1 MVMSQAT
8 SRKIGPALPPRGAT
22 HIAFTEVHEKPHP
35 KTGPGDSDPQAPD
48 ALSVSNCRRGE
59 LPPSGWSN
67 KWSPATKRASLLG
80 ALEESQMHV
89 VYALR
94 PHSDVWQESVRAV
107 QLEQAELDRLLREK
121 VATKPRPT
129 QKQRVKE
136 AIQWLL
142 EAGASL
148 EALCADASPE
158 VRKSAA
164 SLLAEGE
171 GAAGRCAALLQ
182 SDDATSRSTAA
193 EALGR
198 LGKDAGAYGAQLAQL
213 LGDADTTVR
222 MTVTATLGKLGGSM
236 AKHCVEKLESEKPRE
251 REAACEALGL
261 MGTAASEHAAAVA
274 ELLQDSDWQVPTAAA
289 SALKRMGPCAAR
301 HCAEVLGRCRVLSR
315 PAVSEA
321 IVRIGGVEAAESR
334 NEGVR
339 QHACECMGQLGAEA
353 KAFVQFLVPLKEDS
367 DREVKRAALQA
378 LMKLGC
384 GPRPPQDLGNGD
396 DIPPPPNR
404 GGKGKGKRKDGK

>member
-1 MVMSQAT
+1 
-8 SRKIGPALPPRGAT
+8 LGAT
-22 HIAFTEVHEKPHP
+22 GIAYTEVYEKP
-35 KTGPGDSDPQAPD
+35 KASTGTVASDPLAPD
-48 ALSVSNCRRGE
+48 ALAVSCSRRGE
-59 LPPSGWSN
+59 LPPSGWST
-67 KWSPATKRASLLG
+67 KWSPATKRASLLA

-94 PHSDVWQESVRAV
+94 PHSEMWQESVRSV
-107 QLEQAELDRLLREK
+107 QLDQVELDRLLREK

-148 EALCADASPE
+148 EALCADANPE

-171 GAAGRCAALLQ
+171 GAAARCAQLLQ
-182 SDDATSRSTAA
+182 SEDATSRSTAA

-198 LGKDAGAYGAQLAQL
+198 LGKDASSYGSQLAQL
-213 LGDADTTVR
+213 LGDPDTNVR

-236 AKHCVEKLESEKPRE
+236 AKHCIEKLESEKPRE

-261 MGTAASEHAAAVA
+261 MGTAAAEHAAAVA

-289 SALKRMGPCAAR
+289 SALKRLGPSAAK
-301 HCAEVLGRCRVLSR
+301 HCLDA
-315 PAVSEA
+315 
-321 IVRIGGVEAAESR
+321 
-334 NEGVR
+334 
-339 QHACECMGQLGAEA
+339 
-353 KAFVQFLVPLKEDS
+353 
-367 DREVKRAALQA
+367 
-378 LMKLGC
+378 
-384 GPRPPQDLGNGD
+384 
-396 DIPPPPNR
+396 
-404 GGKGKGKRKDGK
+404 